1 MLLAGRSSLIEKL
14 EIRLGQTNFLG
25 LCFEVK
31 AFKKLLLE
39 DSWVLRS
46 QPCPKYSKKQDK
58 HNALVS
64 LCMSCNKFLSTHVIE
79 AFPVLAYLN

>member
-14 EIRLGQTNFLG
+14 EIRSGQTNFLG

-39 DSWVLRS
+39 DSWVFCS
-46 QPCPKYSKKQDK
+46 QPCPKYGKKQDK